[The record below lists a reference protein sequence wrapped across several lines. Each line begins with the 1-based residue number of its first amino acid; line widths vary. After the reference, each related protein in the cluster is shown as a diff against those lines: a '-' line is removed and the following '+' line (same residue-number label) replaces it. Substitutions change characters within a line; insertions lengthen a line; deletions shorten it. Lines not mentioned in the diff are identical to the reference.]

1 MFEKVGSGEIS
12 NREVIEV
19 IFPHL
24 KENKHSLGGGLV
36 KKRVQ
41 KSGNNQLPVKGLIP
55 GRPVHISKC
64 CHPILG
70 DRIVGIVSE
79 GKGIMVHTIG
89 CEALD
94 VYTDAPEAWLDL
106 SWQAHDDNTEIYIG
120 RVDIMLKHVS
130 GSLASVLALVAQ
142 DDGNVSNIKFTE
154 RSVDIFRI
162 ELDLEVRDV
171 KHLTDVMSAL
181 RASKFVNSIERAF
194 A

>member
-1 MFEKVGSGEIS
+1 
-12 NREVIEV
+12 
-19 IFPHL
+19 
-24 KENKHSLGGGLV
+24 
-36 KKRVQ
+36 
-41 KSGNNQLPVKGLIP
+41 
-55 GRPVHISKC
+55 
-64 CHPILG
+64 
-70 DRIVGIVSE
+70 
-79 GKGIMVHTIG
+79 MVHTIG